1 MRVTVIGSGPGG
13 YSAAM
18 RASQLGAEVFLVEKE
33 HLGGVC
39 LNKGCIPSKSF
50 LRSAEICS
58 LFKRAEEFGIFPS
71 ISFHCNFEKIVER
84 KNKIVN
90 RLRMG
95 MESSLRRQDI
105 FFVAGLARIAT
116 PNIIYI
122 DTSNGGPEIIETDKI
137 IIASGS
143 EDIILPFLD
152 FKEERILSSSEVF
165 DLNKLPESVIILG
178 AGPVGIELTCIFN
191 SFGVDVT
198 LIELLPQ
205 ILPLEDLELAQSL
218 QHILQLRGVRV
229 FTETKVEKI
238 DCGPKYVTAH
248 LASEVNVVGELLISC
263 AGRKPHLANL
273 GLENVDIL
281 IEREAIL
288 VNEKMET
295 NVSDIYTVGDV
306 VGKAMVAH
314 VASFEGLIAA
324 ENALGGEETVDYSVI
339 PNCIYSF
346 PEIAS
351 VGMTKE
357 KAKELGYKVKMV
369 KYPLLASGRAYTLGE
384 TEGFIQIVVD
394 VVSYKVL
401 GCQMMGYGATEII
414 HEAALAIK
422 SGITAKDLA
431 NLIHAHPTLSESFME
446 MARNIYGKGIYVL

>member
-1 MRVTVIGSGPGG
+1 M
-13 YSAAM
+13 
-18 RASQLGAEVFLVEKE
+18 
-33 HLGGVC
+33 
-39 LNKGCIPSKSF
+39 
-50 LRSAEICS
+50 
-58 LFKRAEEFGIFPS
+58 
-71 ISFHCNFEKIVER
+71 
-84 KNKIVN
+84 
-90 RLRMG
+90 
-95 MESSLRRQDI
+95 
-105 FFVAGLARIAT
+105 
-116 PNIIYI
+116 
-122 DTSNGGPEIIETDKI
+122 
-137 IIASGS
+137 
-143 EDIILPFLD
+143 
-152 FKEERILSSSEVF
+152 
-165 DLNKLPESVIILG
+165 
-178 AGPVGIELTCIFN
+178 
-191 SFGVDVT
+191 
-198 LIELLPQ
+198 
-205 ILPLEDLELAQSL
+205 
-218 QHILQLRGVRV
+218 
-229 FTETKVEKI
+229 
-238 DCGPKYVTAH
+238 
-248 LASEVNVVGELLISC
+248 VGELLISC